1 MSKAKEMWK
10 KFWINVWE
18 IIKES
23 FVLVTFFGILS
34 GIAFIGTIT
43 EDWCGPM
50 SEGFN
55 GKRIAFLVVVA
66 VLLLAYAGVMAYA
79 FGGKGYEMLVSG
91 NMKRMSAEQL
101 GSQMKI
107 SSHKEEMEYR
117 EWKGFAIGG
126 VIAFFTVLFGVLVGI
141 NGDTVNEAFQSLS
154 TTEEAGAAFNNQGMA
169 IFVLVSMLCCGWSLL
184 PFAYLN
190 VSGVAVSYYWS
201 CLFGLL
207 PIIIAGIFYIV
218 GAYAARAKRVRAQ
231 EKADRAAAEE
241 ANKPRKVNYGALP
254 GTKPKKRK

>member
-1 MSKAKEMWK
+1 MSKAKENWK
-10 KFWINVWE
+10 KFWVNVWE

-34 GIAFIGTIT
+34 AIAFLGTIS
-43 EDWCGPM
+43 EDMCGKIA
-50 SEGFN
+50 EGFN
-55 GKRIAFLVVVA
+55 GARIAFLVVVV
-66 VLLLAYAGVMAYA
+66 VLLLAYAGAMAYA

-126 VIAFFTVLFGVLVGI
+126 VIAFFTVLFGILVGI
-141 NGDTVNEAFQSLS
+141 NGDVVNEAFRSLS
-154 TTEEAGAAFNNQGMA
+154 LEESATPFDNRGMA
-169 IFVLVSMLCCGWSLL
+169 TLVFVSMFCCGWSLL

-190 VSGVAVSYYWS
+190 LSGVAISYFWS

-207 PIIIAGIFYIV
+207 PIIVAGVFYIV
-218 GAYAARAKRVRAQ
+218 GAYATRAKRLRAQ
-231 EKADRAAAEE
+231 ENADRAAAEE
-241 ANKPRKVNYGALP
+241 ANKSKKVNYGALP